1 MPVANNQDEAY
12 WVDAFQLGQ
21 DIAMAWFFDLHYK
34 GLCYFASRM
43 LQDSME
49 AEEIVSD
56 CFYKLWERRQTFETA
71 AKIKAFLYISCRNAC
86 LNQLKKIRRKTQPEQ
101 EYLRQLEEADEMVLY
116 EVIETEILTL
126 LSQEI
131 EELPDKCREIFKLI
145 YFDGR
150 KTDEIANE
158 LGLSVQTV
166 RNHKTRAIELLKTS
180 FLKKG
185 MSAAMALAFFLM
197 IDQ

>member
-1 MPVANNQDEAY
+1 MQVATNQDEAY
-12 WVDAFQLGQ
+12 WVHAFQQGQ
-21 DIAMAWFFDLHYK
+21 DAAMVWFFDLHYK

-43 LQDSME
+43 LQDAME

-86 LNQLKKIRRKTQPEQ
+86 LNQLKKIKRKTQPEQ
-101 EYLRQLEEADEMVLY
+101 EYLRQLEEVEGTVFY

-126 LSQEI
+126 LNQEI
-131 EELPDKCREIFKLI
+131 EALPDKCREIFKLI
-145 YFDGR
+145 YLDGR
-150 KTDEIANE
+150 KTDEIASE

-166 RNHKTRAIELLKTS
+166 RNHKTRAVELLKAS

-185 MSAAMALAFFLM
+185 LSAAMVFAIFLL
-197 IDQ
+197 IDR